1 MPVALITGASTGIGR
16 ASALRLAESGWS
28 VPAGVRDA
36 AAGERLVADAPAAGR
51 LIALT
56 LDVTDAQQIAAA
68 ALIVDEQA
76 SLPGQPGTGR
86 PDALVNNAGVGSGGP
101 LELEAIDDLRRLFEV
116 NTFGQV
122 AVTQAMLPAL
132 RRARGRIVF
141 VSSIGGRVA
150 MGFTASYAASKHAL
164 EAIAD
169 ALRVELRSSNV
180 SVALIEPASVATP
193 IWDKAGTDI
202 EQVTIPAEFE
212 QQYGRVPAAMDRMVK
227 DLAARGIPPE
237 RVAKTIE
244 RALTARRMKARYLV
258 GREAKAMLLIRRLLP
273 DLTFDRVVRRVLRV

>member
-1 MPVALITGASTGIGR
+1 
-16 ASALRLAESGWS
+16 
-28 VPAGVRDA
+28 
-36 AAGERLVADAPAAGR
+36 
-51 LIALT
+51 
-56 LDVTDAQQIAAA
+56 
-68 ALIVDEQA
+68 
-76 SLPGQPGTGR
+76 
-86 PDALVNNAGVGSGGP
+86 
-101 LELEAIDDLRRLFEV
+101 
-116 NTFGQV
+116 
-122 AVTQAMLPAL
+122 
-132 RRARGRIVF
+132 
-141 VSSIGGRVA
+141 

-180 SVALIEPASVATP
+180 SVALIEPASVTTP

-237 RVAKTIE
+237 RVAETIE

-258 GREAKAMLLIRRLLP
+258 GPEARAMLLARRLLP
-273 DLTFDRVVRRVLRV
+273 DLVFDRVARRVLRV

>member
-1 MPVALITGASTGIGR
+1 
-16 ASALRLAESGWS
+16 
-28 VPAGVRDA
+28 
-36 AAGERLVADAPAAGR
+36 
-51 LIALT
+51 
-56 LDVTDAQQIAAA
+56 
-68 ALIVDEQA
+68 
-76 SLPGQPGTGR
+76 
-86 PDALVNNAGVGSGGP
+86 
-101 LELEAIDDLRRLFEV
+101 
-116 NTFGQV
+116 
-122 AVTQAMLPAL
+122 
-132 RRARGRIVF
+132 
-141 VSSIGGRVA
+141 